1 MARMRISSE
10 NIYHDNYL
18 SYFTWEMKTQQITI
32 IVQLFFLTKK
42 NANQFKNENN
52 LNVNCIMWMY
62 QVCVSPGQDVG
73 TEDIANTRLGL
84 I

>member
-62 QVCVSPGQDVG
+62 QVCVSPDQDVG